1 MCGIAGYL
9 QIKAGP
15 GLTASDLRD
24 MTATLKHR
32 GPDDDG
38 FYAKGPIGLGMRR
51 LSIVDLKGGA
61 QPIANERNNVWTV
74 FNGEIYNHLE
84 VRKDLEAAGHVF
96 RSQSDTEVLVHGY
109 EEWGEGFL
117 GRLRG
122 MYAFA
127 LWDETFQKLILAR
140 DPFGIK
146 PLYYATHAGCLVF
159 GSEIKALL
167 AVKGFPKR
175 ADTHA
180 LLTLLT
186 LQYIPSPDTAFKGV
200 RKLPPGHLLVCQKGK
215 ILVKPFWS
223 LPGGTE
229 MGDVAGMSERDYV
242 DALRLK
248 LFASVKEQL
257 MADVPVGA
265 FLSGGVDSSFVTAA
279 VVHQTHKAI
288 RTYSVGFPGKTDEY
302 NELAHARKVADLLH
316 CPHLEMT
323 VEPGMLPDLMPR
335 LAKFMDDPV
344 VDPAILPTF
353 LVSLFARQEVKVV
366 LSGEGADELFGGYR
380 RYAFDQNLGGAARS
394 MPGWF
399 RDKVVPFFL
408 RQRKERVR
416 QAWEALSQED
426 LLKRHLTWARLS
438 TDATLRSLLGPKL
451 EFEMETLHVEDA
463 FAKVLEEAKHR
474 PGGELNR
481 MLYLDLKTWL
491 PDDLLTK
498 VDRMSMAASLEARVP
513 YLDPRV
519 VEFAFQ
525 VPEDLKL
532 KGKTGKYLLKEA
544 ARIYLPNDIVDR
556 PKRGFAVPLAPWFR
570 NELKGILLNTL
581 SEERLKHRG
590 LFDPKGVKNLIN
602 GHLSGQEDHHLIL
615 FGLMMIEWFYE
626 EFLGE

>member
-1 MCGIAGYL
+1 
-9 QIKAGP
+9 
-15 GLTASDLRD
+15 
-24 MTATLKHR
+24 
-32 GPDDDG
+32 
-38 FYAKGPIGLGMRR
+38 
-51 LSIVDLKGGA
+51 
-61 QPIANERNNVWTV
+61 
-74 FNGEIYNHLE
+74 
-84 VRKDLEAAGHVF
+84 
-96 RSQSDTEVLVHGY
+96 
-109 EEWGEGFL
+109 
-117 GRLRG
+117 
-122 MYAFA
+122 
-127 LWDETFQKLILAR
+127 
-140 DPFGIK
+140 
-146 PLYYATHAGCLVF
+146 
-159 GSEIKALL
+159 
-167 AVKGFPKR
+167 
-175 ADTHA
+175 
-180 LLTLLT
+180 
-186 LQYIPSPDTAFKGV
+186 
-200 RKLPPGHLLVCQKGK
+200 
-215 ILVKPFWS
+215 
-223 LPGGTE
+223 
-229 MGDVAGMSERDYV
+229 
-242 DALRLK
+242 
-248 LFASVKEQL
+248 
-257 MADVPVGA
+257 
-265 FLSGGVDSSFVTAA
+265 
-279 VVHQTHKAI
+279 
-288 RTYSVGFPGKTDEY
+288 
-302 NELAHARKVADLLH
+302 
-316 CPHLEMT
+316 
-323 VEPGMLPDLMPR
+323 
-335 LAKFMDDPV
+335 
-344 VDPAILPTF
+344 
-353 LVSLFARQEVKVV
+353 
-366 LSGEGADELFGGYR
+366 
-380 RYAFDQNLGGAARS
+380 